1 MPQDRRDVIEVLT
14 HDHREV
20 EQMFAELESLR
31 GATGVAQRARR
42 KDLVDQVTIELVR
55 HSVAEEAEVYP
66 RVAEKVGGA
75 EVERAKSEHAEAEE
89 TLKRLERL
97 QPDDPS
103 FAGELT
109 TLMEEIRQH
118 VAEEEGEMF
127 PHMRRVFTEDELVE
141 LGGKVEAVKKIAPTR
156 PHPSAPDEPPGDKL
170 LGPVTGLLDR
180 LRDAVGERGT
190 QR

>member
-1 MPQDRRDVIEVLT
+1 MPRDRRDVIEVLT

-20 EQMFAELESLR
+20 EQMFAELEAMR
-31 GATGVAQRARR
+31 GATGAAQRARR

-66 RVAEKVGGA
+66 RVAEKVSGA

-127 PHMRRVFTEDELVE
+127 PHMRRVFTDDELVE